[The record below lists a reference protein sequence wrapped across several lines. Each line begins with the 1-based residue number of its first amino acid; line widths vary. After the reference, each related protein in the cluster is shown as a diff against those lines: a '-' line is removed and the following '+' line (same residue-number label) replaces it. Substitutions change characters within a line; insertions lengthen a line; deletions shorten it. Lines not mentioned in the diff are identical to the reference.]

1 MLSSTVLVSE
11 NNKRVSG
18 NKDVEAIRYRV
29 NNGYQVLILL
39 IDSKYP

>member
-11 NNKRVSG
+11 NDKRVSG
-18 NKDVEAIRYRV
+18 NKDVEAVRYRV

>member
-39 IDSKYP
+39 IDSKCP